1 MLLNKKQL
9 FFRDLFR
16 SRKML
21 SWLKKICWILFF
33 LLCMIKLYAQ
43 SEVIP
48 GLFTTYQQNGRILWV
63 IPDSLL
69 GRDMSLTTT
78 ILEGAG
84 RKKKSAD
91 AKFGYQG
98 DRFGPRILRWE
109 EEKERIILKEIRSY
123 VDTSGSYSLGSLL
136 SEREMPLTLQE
147 FEILGCEKTGKI
159 IDVTEWLRD
168 GKLWG
173 LQPFSFLIG
182 IGSEREG
189 RVTAIFGTPESVIVR
204 SERIY
209 EAVERTP
216 ATSANGEVTRWK
228 LGCCLRLLP
237 RHLMQVRYASSGV
250 GYFTVPYAHME
261 PGSCQVIS
269 DRVVK
274 RWRLEVADRDT
285 ARYRRGELVEP
296 RQKIRIY
303 IDRSFPEKWRPYV
316 LRAVNNWN
324 ALFERSG
331 FKNAIAGLM
340 APDSAGFTLDNS
352 ALSWIVYKASPM
364 ENAYGRPFVDFRTG
378 EILSCHIAVFHSV
391 FDMLCQWYIAQTGES
406 EEEFPDELA
415 GRLLEMVVSHEVG
428 HVLGLTHN
436 FYGSSLC
443 ETEQLRDAVFLH
455 RHGYGS
461 SIMDYMRMNYAVQP
475 EDGVDMSDRIPRIG
489 AYDSLAI
496 EWGYRYFPGL
506 ASEEIQEK
514 LSVWI
519 EKKQLER
526 KYRFQDS
533 GGNLPEAQAE
543 DLGCYSLE
551 TAELGMCHLK
561 RLLRDT
567 LRNNGRLSVE
577 SWNLAIRK
585 QYSEYINQAFT
596 YLGGIRK
603 CWGNDSVIVVA
614 VGREEQQDALRFLQ
628 TYVLES
634 GKDLPREWWEDWG
647 RETVRRLVEK
657 ADYFVGYDR
666 EYSVTEYIRDLGK
679 IFRNVSGEECWGR
692 FLIWCYTDCLM
703 EYIQTERNRYPEVVA
718 LMEEQLKVMYRKT
731 DKEKDVFWKAWR
743 KNVNSIWK

>member
-84 RKKKSAD
+84 RRKKSAD

-189 RVTAIFGTPESVIVR
+189 RVTAILGTPESVIVR

-303 IDRSFPEKWRPYV
+303 IDRRFPEKWRPYV

-496 EWGYRYFPGL
+496 EWGYRYFPG
-506 ASEEIQEK
+506 S
-514 LSVWI
+514 W
-519 EKKQLER
+519 R
-526 KYRFQDS
+526 
-533 GGNLPEAQAE
+533 
-543 DLGCYSLE
+543 
-551 TAELGMCHLK
+551 LK
-561 RLLRDT
+561 R
-567 LRNNGRLSVE
+567 
-577 SWNLAIRK
+577 
-585 QYSEYINQAFT
+585 F
-596 YLGGIRK
+596 
-603 CWGNDSVIVVA
+603 
-614 VGREEQQDALRFLQ
+614 
-628 TYVLES
+628 
-634 GKDLPREWWEDWG
+634 
-647 RETVRRLVEK
+647 
-657 ADYFVGYDR
+657 
-666 EYSVTEYIRDLGK
+666 
-679 IFRNVSGEECWGR
+679 
-692 FLIWCYTDCLM
+692 
-703 EYIQTERNRYPEVVA
+703 
-718 LMEEQLKVMYRKT
+718 
-731 DKEKDVFWKAWR
+731 R
-743 KNVNSIWK
+743 KNCLFA

>member
-109 EEKERIILKEIRSY
+109 EEKEQIILKEIRSY

-136 SEREMPLTLQE
+136 AEREMPLTLQE

-189 RVTAIFGTPESVIVR
+189 RVTAILGTPESVIVR

-237 RHLMQVRYASSGV
+237 RHLMQVRYAFSGV

-461 SIMDYMRMNYAVQP
+461 SI
-475 EDGVDMSDRIPRIG
+475 
-489 AYDSLAI
+489 
-496 EWGYRYFPGL
+496 
-506 ASEEIQEK
+506 
-514 LSVWI
+514 
-519 EKKQLER
+519 
-526 KYRFQDS
+526 
-533 GGNLPEAQAE
+533 
-543 DLGCYSLE
+543 
-551 TAELGMCHLK
+551 
-561 RLLRDT
+561 
-567 LRNNGRLSVE
+567 
-577 SWNLAIRK
+577 
-585 QYSEYINQAFT
+585 
-596 YLGGIRK
+596 
-603 CWGNDSVIVVA
+603 
-614 VGREEQQDALRFLQ
+614 
-628 TYVLES
+628 
-634 GKDLPREWWEDWG
+634 
-647 RETVRRLVEK
+647 
-657 ADYFVGYDR
+657 
-666 EYSVTEYIRDLGK
+666 
-679 IFRNVSGEECWGR
+679 
-692 FLIWCYTDCLM
+692 TD
-703 EYIQTERNRYPEVVA
+703 
-718 LMEEQLKVMYRKT
+718 
-731 DKEKDVFWKAWR
+731 
-743 KNVNSIWK
+743 

>member
-189 RVTAIFGTPESVIVR
+189 RVTAILGTPESVIVR

-261 PGSCQVIS
+261 PGSCQENTEAYLNAMKNPCVNIIGHPDDGRYEVDYEALVQGAKEYGKILELNNHSMDPGCSRIHAVENDTIMLNYCKKYQVPVVMDS
-269 DRVVK
+269 D
-274 RWRLEVADRDT
+274 AHFDT
-285 ARYRRGELVEP
+285 LIGEFDMARELLTKLDFPEELVLN
-296 RQKIRIY
+296 
-303 IDRSFPEKWRPYV
+303 RS
-316 LRAVNNWN
+316 A
-324 ALFERSG
+324 
-331 FKNAIAGLM
+331 
-340 APDSAGFTLDNS
+340 
-352 ALSWIVYKASPM
+352 
-364 ENAYGRPFVDFRTG
+364 
-378 EILSCHIAVFHSV
+378 
-391 FDMLCQWYIAQTGES
+391 
-406 EEEFPDELA
+406 EE
-415 GRLLEMVVSHEVG
+415 V
-428 HVLGLTHN
+428 
-436 FYGSSLC
+436 
-443 ETEQLRDAVFLH
+443 
-455 RHGYGS
+455 
-461 SIMDYMRMNYAVQP
+461 
-475 EDGVDMSDRIPRIG
+475 
-489 AYDSLAI
+489 
-496 EWGYRYFPGL
+496 
-506 ASEEIQEK
+506 
-514 LSVWI
+514 
-519 EKKQLER
+519 KK
-526 KYRFQDS
+526 Y
-533 GGNLPEAQAE
+533 
-543 DLGCYSLE
+543 
-551 TAELGMCHLK
+551 LK
-561 RLLRDT
+561 
-567 LRNNGRLSVE
+567 
-577 SWNLAIRK
+577 K
-585 QYSEYINQAFT
+585 
-596 YLGGIRK
+596 
-603 CWGNDSVIVVA
+603 
-614 VGREEQQDALRFLQ
+614 
-628 TYVLES
+628 
-634 GKDLPREWWEDWG
+634 
-647 RETVRRLVEK
+647 
-657 ADYFVGYDR
+657 
-666 EYSVTEYIRDLGK
+666 
-679 IFRNVSGEECWGR
+679 
-692 FLIWCYTDCLM
+692 
-703 EYIQTERNRYPEVVA
+703 
-718 LMEEQLKVMYRKT
+718 
-731 DKEKDVFWKAWR
+731 
-743 KNVNSIWK
+743 